1 MEISART
8 KRVIEH
14 QLGDARVTKDKLISL
29 LMMAIRSS
37 NGYCTE
43 DRLVNNIAT
52 FVTGACAYDE
62 LNKDKV
68 LEYINK
74 NYRHVINTEATDL
87 KVLFFNPINDNLYLK
102 IKGTNEDGMI
112 VEGELNV
119 NPNYI

>member
-14 QLGDARVTKDKLISL
+14 QLGDARVTKDKIISL

-37 NGYCTE
+37 NAWVNE
-43 DRLVNNIAT
+43 DRLVNNIAA
-52 FVTGACAYDE
+52 FITGVCAYDE

-68 LEYINK
+68 LEYVNR
-74 NYRHVINTEATDL
+74 NYRRVINTDATDV
-87 KVLFFNPINDNLYLK
+87 KVLFFNPIDDNVYLK
-102 IKGTNEDGMI
+102 IKGQDEKGAF
-112 VEGELNV
+112 VEGELNL